1 MNSELFLISPVKLK
15 PWYKK
20 GYVVPFALRFK
31 FQDDPWT
38 IAKRVLANES
48 NAFFLDSARFQR
60 KTARYSYLGWK
71 PFRIFR
77 AKESNHILPKLRKLF
92 KPYRGRRWPE
102 LPFFTGGAVGFFS
115 YELAHAFE
123 TLPNHAEDDLHLDRA
138 ALLFVRDLIVFD
150 HKEKICFLIANLIPA
165 KDGSFENAFHR
176 AFQFIQESRVLVQQ
190 TKTVPVPL
198 RDRFLFKPMEANLSR
213 PELVPKSKPVPAR
226 TGTGDMNGH
235 FAIRNFQADI
245 SERAFKQMVLRVK
258 KYIEAGDIYQAN
270 LSQRFSFEFKG
281 NAETLYESLR
291 RINPSPFSSFLKIGP
306 LTVAS
311 VSPERLIKLDGDL
324 CETRPIAGTRPRGET
339 PAEEREFRRDLMMS
353 PKERAEHIM
362 LVDLERNDLGRV
374 SEPKSVRVNE
384 LMTLEQYSHV
394 VHIVSNISGRLRKGY
409 DRFDLLK
416 AVFPGGTITGC
427 PKIRSMEII
436 EELEP
441 FKRHLYTGS
450 IGYLDFNGDMD
461 LNIVIRSLILH
472 RNKGYLQ
479 VGAGIVYDSDPESEY
494 WETLHKGKAL
504 IDALCGAI
512 IARSVA
518 TKQSLSSRLPRLASR
533 SSQ

>member
-1 MNSELFLISPVKLK
+1 MFKSNPFLIPETEIKA
-15 PWYKK
+15 WYKK
-20 GYVVPFALRFK
+20 GYVVPLAFRLK
-31 FQDDPWT
+31 LKDDPWK
-38 IAKRVLANES
+38 IAKRLLADEP
-48 NAFFLDSARFQR
+48 NAFFLDSVRFQG
-60 KTARYSYLGWK
+60 KTARYSCLGWK
-71 PFRIFR
+71 PFQIFHT
-77 AKESNHILPKLRKLF
+77 KESNRILPKLRKLF
-92 KPYRGRRWPE
+92 EPYRGRKWPE
-102 LPFFTGGAVGFFS
+102 LPFFTGGAVGYFS

-123 TLPNHAEDDLHLDRA
+123 TLPNHAKDDLHLDQA

-150 HKEKICFLIANLIPA
+150 HKEKTCFLIANLIPG
-165 KDGSFENAFHR
+165 KDGSFGKAFNR
-176 AFQFIQESRVLVQQ
+176 ALKFIQEIH
-190 TKTVPVPL
+190 T
-198 RDRFLFKPMEANLSR
+198 FI
-213 PELVPKSKPVPAR
+213 
-226 TGTGDMNGH
+226 GTPYSNGHTNGH
-235 FAIRNFQADI
+235 FAIQNFRSD
-245 SERAFKQMVLRVK
+245 SSKHAFKQMVLRAK
-258 KYIEAGDIYQAN
+258 EYIEAGDIYQAN

-281 NAETLYESLR
+281 RPETLYESLR
-291 RINPSPFSSFLKIGP
+291 QINPSPFSSFLKIGP

-311 VSPERLIKLDGDL
+311 VSPERLIKLDGNR
-324 CETRPIAGTRPRGET
+324 CETRPIAGTKPRGET
-339 PAEEREFRRDLMMS
+339 PAEERKFRRDLIMS

-374 SEPKSVRVNE
+374 SEPKSVHVNE
-384 LMTLEQYSHV
+384 LMTLERYSHV
-394 VHIVSNISGRLRKGY
+394 VHIVSNISGRLHKGF

-479 VGAGIVYDSDPESEY
+479 VGAGVVYDSNPEAEY

-504 IDALCGAI
+504 IDALCLNG
-512 IARSVA
+512 
-518 TKQSLSSRLPRLASR
+518 
-533 SSQ
+533 

>member
-1 MNSELFLISPVKLK
+1 MDSESFLISPNKLK
-15 PWYKK
+15 FWYQK
-20 GYVVPFALRFK
+20 GYIVPLALRLK
-31 FQDDPWT
+31 LQDDPWT
-38 IAKRVLANES
+38 IAKRALVNEP
-48 NAFFLDSARFQR
+48 NAFFLDSVRFQG
-60 KTARYSYLGWK
+60 KTARYSCLGWK

-92 KPYRGRRWPE
+92 KPYRGRKWPE
-102 LPFFTGGAVGFFS
+102 LPFFTGGAVGYFS

-150 HKEKICFLIANLIPA
+150 HKEKVCFLIANLIPA
-165 KDGSFENAFHR
+165 KDGSFDR
-176 AFQFIQESRVLVQQ
+176 AFKHTFSAIEEMQALLGVNS
-190 TKTVPVPL
+190 
-198 RDRFLFKPMEANLSR
+198 S
-213 PELVPKSKPVPAR
+213 PAR
-226 TGTGDMNGH
+226 GEGTSLHNGSLNGH
-235 FAIRNFQADI
+235 FRISNFKSDLLKHT
-245 SERAFKQMVLRVK
+245 FKQMVLRAK

-270 LSQRFSFEFKG
+270 LSQRFSFKFKG

-306 LTVAS
+306 LIVAS

-324 CETRPIAGTRPRGET
+324 CVTRPIAGTRPRGET
-339 PAEEREFRRDLMMS
+339 PAEERKFRRDLMMS

-374 SEPKSVRVNE
+374 SKPKSVCVDE
-384 LMTLEQYSHV
+384 LMTLERYSHV
-394 VHIVSNISGRLRKGY
+394 VHIVSNISGRLKKGY

>member
-1 MNSELFLISPVKLK
+1 MRILVFRGMIPPMNSESFLISPNKLK
-15 PWYKK
+15 FWYQKD
-20 GYVVPFALRFK
+20 YIVPLALRFK
-31 FQDDPWT
+31 FQDDPWK
-38 IAKRVLANES
+38 IAKRALANEP
-48 NAFFLDSARFQR
+48 NAFFLDSVRFQG

-71 PFRIFR
+71 PFRIFC

-102 LPFFTGGAVGFFS
+102 LPFFTGGAVGYFS

-150 HKEKICFLIANLIPA
+150 HKEKVCFLIANLIPA
-165 KDGSFENAFHR
+165 KDGSFEKVFKR
-176 AFQFIQESRVLVQQ
+176 AVRAVEEMKMQMEKVVSHPRESGDPNIRF
-190 TKTVPVPL
+190 PL
-198 RDRFLFKPMEANLSR
+198 KDCGNDGTFGLRTSNGNLS
-213 PELVPKSKPVPAR
+213 
-226 TGTGDMNGH
+226 NGH
-235 FAIRNFQADI
+235 IRIRDFCADL
-245 SERAFKQMVLRVK
+245 SKQQFKQMVLCAK

-281 NAETLYESLR
+281 GPEMLYESLR

-306 LTVAS
+306 LVVAS

-339 PAEEREFRRDLMMS
+339 PAEERRFCRDLMMS

-374 SEPKSVRVNE
+374 SEPKSICVDE
-384 LMTLEQYSHV
+384 LMTLERYSHV

-504 IDALCGAI
+504 IDALCLNG
-512 IARSVA
+512 
-518 TKQSLSSRLPRLASR
+518 
-533 SSQ
+533 